1 VGVQRYPRK
10 LPGADELEA
19 EWNALWSGNLFS
31 SEGADAGV
39 DPRAS
44 KASVPRKLAPPS
56 NDEDRLE
63 GMGVNVNGYRKD
75 PSP

>member
-1 VGVQRYPRK
+1 MQRYPRK

-19 EWNALWSGNLFS
+19 EWNALWSGNLLS
-31 SEGADAGV
+31 SAGADAGV

-44 KASVPRKLAPPS
+44 KASGPRKLDTPS